1 MTSLLGAENVFAI
14 SLSILPYFEMP
25 QAEMSSRFPNFDAY
39 FETVQSKKLPS
50 SLRASSTTAFAQILV
65 PPFPEVPGGKVSV
78 CVHLSMFDV
87 HVYMCVPSRMHA
99 CMSACACVH
108 VGCAWINNS
117 CMSGSRCCWCSGS
130 SSLSATGPVAVA
142 WLTIAAV
149 GAAVAAGM
157 AAEKGIRNWKDAP
170 TAADKLGKDI
180 YKVLLQEE
188 PFKSTTVKSI
198 VQSYCWAPLL
208 LGGLDSSMLTVLL
221 SLSKYRLTNA
231 PVIDTGKPYINNFV
245 TRTAV
250 EQCLKQMKGR
260 GLINQLDTE
269 KFSVFAYHR
278 KSSLFS
284 YEVVKYLKQNVRP
297 LAVMDFVKTLCFT
310 IASSAT
316 CAPEACH
323 GTVIDSVASI
333 SVHRIYVIE
342 GDDREVVGA
351 VTLRN
356 LYVLIRRK
364 DRRFPRLPLFLQ
376 LAVLTFVSGHHSR
389 SKRH

>member
-1 MTSLLGAENVFAI
+1 
-14 SLSILPYFEMP
+14 
-25 QAEMSSRFPNFDAY
+25 MSSRFPNFDAY

-188 PFKSTTVKSI
+188 PFKSTT
-198 VQSYCWAPLL
+198 
-208 LGGLDSSMLTVLL
+208 
-221 SLSKYRLTNA
+221 
-231 PVIDTGKPYINNFV
+231 
-245 TRTAV
+245 
-250 EQCLKQMKGR
+250 
-260 GLINQLDTE
+260 INQLDTE

-351 VTLRN
+351 VTLSDVKLL
-356 LYVLIRRK
+356 LYL
-364 DRRFPRLPLFLQ
+364 
-376 LAVLTFVSGHHSR
+376 
-389 SKRH
+389 